1 MWQKCRNP
9 RRVGGLFPSLG
20 KLGGALRRRE
30 RFEIAAP
37 EPLGP
42 HVGLP
47 GLGRHV
53 VQLEPLE
60 DGLRDAASGLAE
72 ASV

>member
-1 MWQKCRNP
+1 MWRKCRNP
-9 RRVGGLFPSLG
+9 RRVGGLFSGLG
-20 KLGGALRRRE
+20 KLGGA
-30 RFEIAAP
+30 FP

-47 GLGRHV
+47 GLGRSV